1 MGPAQII
8 PTIPT
13 NFETQNTL
21 NFIAVLIYQ
30 SFDGDCYVE
39 TFI

>member
-13 NFETQNTL
+13 NFEAHEKAL
-21 NFIAVLIYQ
+21 NFTAVLIYQ
-30 SFDGDCYVE
+30 SSDGDY
-39 TFI
+39 